1 MTPKSAIV
9 IGGGI
14 AGCSTAYALAKHNI
28 KVTLIERHSSLAN
41 KASGNPFAVLYPR
54 LTGQNTALELL
65 NLYGYLH
72 TLRLLAELGFEQ
84 CLYQACGVIQLA
96 IDQKQQDRQKF
107 LSSHINHI
115 DVQFKEIFQQFNA
128 ERLSEIAGI
137 KLMHSGLYFP
147 QAGGVNMRQLC
158 HTLVQR
164 PNIQILT
171 NTDTLEIKQTA
182 QKTWQVWSGTSA
194 LPKSEIITEA
204 NVVVIANAND
214 AANIMQSAHIP
225 LTAIRGQLS
234 YIKATVKSK
243 ALRTIL
249 CGEGH
254 ISPVMNDQHYL
265 GATFTTQ
272 DNDATIR
279 IEDHANNLN
288 LLGSISEDL
297 RYELENNVIS
307 GRVAWRSQT
316 PDYLPVAGPLL
327 DVDALITIV
336 PRYNEKPEKL
346 PWLSGL
352 YINAGHGAKG
362 FLSAP
367 LCAEIIACRIAGTT
381 PPVATSLLNALQPNR
396 FAMRKL
402 GLKQLAQHLI
412 SA

>member
-1 MTPKSAIV
+1 MTPKTAIV

-72 TLRLLAELGFEQ
+72 SLSLLAELGFDQ
-84 CLYQACGVIQLA
+84 CQYQAFGVIQMA

-107 LSSHINHI
+107 LSSNINHVDI
-115 DVQFKEIFQQFNA
+115 QFKQIFQPFNA
-128 ERLSEIAGI
+128 EKLSEIAGI
-137 KLMHSGLYFP
+137 KLTHSGLYFP

-158 HTLVQR
+158 HILVQH
-164 PNIQILT
+164 PNIQVVT
-171 NTDTLEIKQTA
+171 NTDALEIKQTA

-194 LPKSEIITEA
+194 LPKSQAIIEA
-204 NVVVIANAND
+204 EVAVIANAND
-214 AANIMQSAHIP
+214 AANIKQSAHIP

-234 YIKATVKSK
+234 YLQATVKSK

-254 ISPVMNDQHYL
+254 ISPAMNDQHYL
-265 GATFTTQ
+265 GATFSTQ

-279 IEDHANNLN
+279 TEDHASNLN
-288 LLGSISEDL
+288 LLGSMSKDL
-297 RYELENNVIS
+297 RHELENNVIS

-327 DVDALITIV
+327 DVDALITNV
-336 PRYNEKPEKL
+336 PRYNEKPENL

-367 LCAEIIACRIAGTT
+367 LCAEIIASKITGTT
-381 PPVATSLLNALQPNR
+381 APVAVSLLNALQPNR